1 MCYIVVVVVVA
12 IVAIVA
18 IVVVL
23 ATPCVCLFH
32 GRTHTNT

>member
-1 MCYIVVVVVVA
+1 MCYICCCCVVA